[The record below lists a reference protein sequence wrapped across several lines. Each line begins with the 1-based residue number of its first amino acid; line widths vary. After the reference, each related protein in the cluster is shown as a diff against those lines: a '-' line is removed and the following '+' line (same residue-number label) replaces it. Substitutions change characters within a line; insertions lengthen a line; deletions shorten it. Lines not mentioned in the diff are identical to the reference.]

1 MTLDMMEEEEEVH
14 YYICWS
20 LRVLC
25 VLWIILSIT
34 KSIYNDDGDDD
45 GDGLT
50 NVGDQINAF

>member
-14 YYICWS
+14 YYYCWS

-34 KSIYNDDGDDD
+34 KSIYNDDGD
-45 GDGLT
+45 GLT
-50 NVGDQINAF
+50 NVVDQINAF